1 MGGEWRDRRSPGEY
15 RVLVALSPSAE
26 TPARDHGAA
35 KPQGGEGVSYYT
47 GDPGFF
53 RIAKEIGGAFAGLI
67 PGFGRPLSLAITRIP
82 LPIKRTAGTIL
93 RTPGT
98 AIIQHPVLTAAGAA
112 GAVAPGAAE
121 VGRAGMLGRPG
132 GPHPPTRHPRRPAH
146 G

>member
-1 MGGEWRDRRSPGEY
+1 MGGEWRDRRSPGQY
-15 RVLVALSPSAE
+15 QVLVALSPSAE

-67 PGFGRPLSLAITRIP
+67 PGFGRPLSRAITRIP

-93 RTPGT
+93 RTAGT
-98 AIIQHPVLTAAGAA
+98 AIIKHPVLSAAGAA
-112 GAVAPGAAE
+112 GAPAIGDSL
-121 VGRAGMLGRPG
+121 VGPG
-132 GPHPPTRHPRRPAH
+132 GDRVPPA
-146 G
+146 